1 MAIAG
6 LRVPPNYAGAA
17 CATIGVLLLML
28 PGIAWAAMGLE
39 LVALA
44 FWLWARSLPDR
55 AEQLARW
62 GWLRRPPMALWLA
75 AALFLALPELK
86 LVFASVPAGP
96 AGGPISPPTFMPAPL
111 PMTRDPMLLLR
122 TLASLAVLWAGLE
135 LMAALPLSRPFP
147 DLTGPARPVGP
158 WLTAILPVTGF
169 LVLWRQASVWTAA
182 PLVKEIA
189 TLALMLA
196 AVLAALRAFS
206 RRSLTATLRWLVVYD
221 SAIASL
227 LVARDVVR
235 GEIAGLLWL
244 GAAGGRLIALA
255 AELRGQAVRRGA
267 RLTRF
272 WRFAGW
278 LAGAALAWP
287 LLADAGFSGREF
299 HAVEYFVLAAPVLLA
314 SALWLNRVVEAPERR
329 AMARREDRAPRVSRV
344 GGVATLLAG
353 PASLAWA
360 WQQGFHVSW
369 VAATAA
375 FLPPLLAW
383 WPVRRLLPAAD
394 PSGVVRENTPGGPR
408 DFALSTFRAVTV
420 VERQLAAAI
429 ASVARALGAPAR
441 DLHSGDAQ
449 EYLLFLVG
457 VAVLAL
463 LLPLLR

>member
-1 MAIAG
+1 MALPR
-6 LRVPPNYAGAA
+6 LRVPPNSAGAA

-28 PGIAWAAMGLE
+28 PGLAWAALGLE

-55 AEQLARW
+55 GEQLARW

-75 AALFLALPELK
+75 AALFMALPELK
-86 LVFASVPAGP
+86 LVFSPVPAGP
-96 AGGPISPPTFMPAPL
+96 AGGPIVPPVFLPGPL

-169 LVLWRQASVWTAA
+169 LVLWRQAAVWTAA

-196 AVLAALRAFS
+196 VVLAALRAFS

-221 SAIASL
+221 SAMASL
-227 LVARDVVR
+227 LVARDVVH
-235 GEIAGLLWL
+235 GEIAALLWL

-255 AELRGQAVRRGA
+255 AELRGQAVRRGTK
-267 RLTRF
+267 LTRF
-272 WRFAGW
+272 WRLAGW
-278 LAGAALAWP
+278 VAGASLAWP
-287 LLADAGFSGREF
+287 LLADAGFNGHTF

-329 AMARREDRAPRVSRV
+329 AMARREHRSPRMSRV
-344 GGVATLLAG
+344 GAVATLVAG

-360 WQQGFHVSW
+360 WRQGFHVSW
-369 VAATAA
+369 VAAGAA
-375 FLPPLLAW
+375 MLPPLLGW
-383 WPVRRLLPAAD
+383 WPVRRLIPEPD
-394 PSGVVRENTPGGPR
+394 PSGVVRESAPGGPR

-420 VERQLAAAI
+420 IERQLAAAI
-429 ASVARALGAPAR
+429 AGVARALGAPAR